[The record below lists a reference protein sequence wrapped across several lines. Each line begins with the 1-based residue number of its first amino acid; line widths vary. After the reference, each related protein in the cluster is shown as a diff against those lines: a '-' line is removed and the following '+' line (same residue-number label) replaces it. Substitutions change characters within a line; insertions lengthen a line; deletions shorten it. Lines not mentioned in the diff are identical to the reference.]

1 MNIEDLLKRN
11 ELDEEKLLEYGFQR
25 KDKDLLYQTKILN
38 DTFHLTINITKNKQ
52 VKMRGMDLETNY
64 EYTLERIENQT
75 GSFVSSLKKEIES
88 IVTDIVEKCAKPN
101 KFLTDQANRLAAKIE
116 EKYQS
121 VPEFLWQKY
130 PGYAIFRN
138 KENNKWYAAIM
149 NILKEKLD
157 EGSYEVEII
166 DVKLTPEKI
175 QSLLTRK
182 GFYEAYHMNK
192 KSWITILLDDTI
204 SDGEIM
210 SYVEES
216 YELTKKKK

>member
-1 MNIEDLLKRN
+1 MTIEDLLKRN

-75 GSFVSSLKKEIES
+75 GSFVSSLKKEIENV
-88 IVTDIVEKCAKPN
+88 VTDIIEKCAKSN

-138 KENNKWYAAIM
+138 KENKKWYAAIM
-149 NILKEKLD
+149 NILKEKI
-157 EGSYEVEII
+157 EKGAYEVEII
-166 DVKLTPEKI
+166 DVKLNPEKI
-175 QSLLTRK
+175 QTLLPKK

-192 KSWITILLDDTI
+192 KTWMTILLDDTI
-204 SDGEIM
+204 SDEEIM
-210 SYVEES
+210 SYVQES

>member
-1 MNIEDLLKRN
+1 MTIEDLLKRN

-121 VPEFLWQKY
+121 VPEFLWKKY

-138 KENNKWYAAIM
+138 KENKKWYAAIM
-149 NILKEKLD
+149 NILKEKI
-157 EGSYEVEII
+157 EKGAYEVEII

-175 QSLLTRK
+175 QTLLPKK

-192 KSWITILLDDTI
+192 KTWMTILLDDTI
-204 SDGEIM
+204 SDEEIM
-210 SYVEES
+210 SYVQES

>member
-1 MNIEDLLKRN
+1 MTIEDLLKRN

-52 VKMRGMDLETNY
+52 VKMWGMDLETNY

-75 GSFVSSLKKEIES
+75 GAFVSSLKKEIES
-88 IVTDIVEKCAKPN
+88 IVTDIVEKCAKSN
-101 KFLTDQANRLAAKIE
+101 KFLTAQANRLAAKIE

-138 KENNKWYAAIM
+138 RPVRQGY
-149 NILKEKLD
+149 
-157 EGSYEVEII
+157 
-166 DVKLTPEKI
+166 
-175 QSLLTRK
+175 
-182 GFYEAYHMNK
+182 
-192 KSWITILLDDTI
+192 
-204 SDGEIM
+204 
-210 SYVEES
+210 
-216 YELTKKKK
+216 

>member
-1 MNIEDLLKRN
+1 MTIEDLLKRN

-121 VPEFLWQKY
+121 VPEFLWKKY

-138 KENNKWYAAIM
+138 KENKKWYAAIM

-175 QSLLTRK
+175 QTLLPKK

-192 KSWITILLDDTI
+192 KTWMTILLDDTI
-204 SDGEIM
+204 SDEEIM
-210 SYVEES
+210 SYVQES